1 MRKAILV
8 FCLIVSGSL
17 LLSGCSKN
25 NNETQSENSESKPK
39 IVDSIISEKNEQ
51 TSSSN
56 ETNSNSTISSE
67 TSSSTTESQVT
78 NVLWNKEKKAA
89 LKSHMMSWGQIM
101 KQTYQEYDETKD
113 TNYAGLTFPSGFSD
127 YENRMA
133 VGDTPVTISWSPD
146 GTGSS
151 DYNVVGIYCNVY
163 GGTVGGYLYLFT
175 FHNHQPVILVTSQN
189 QAMPDNR
196 LHFKE
201 TENEDLKKG
210 FVDIANNQYEPE
222 SSEETAFNPIDY
234 SEAKRILAR
243 EGIIFDDK
251 PGHLVKDGEFDF
263 TSGGN
268 NIPLENGGIL
278 LRQYSGARGFEQYTL
293 TPNTDGT
300 IHIVWETSSI
310 DGGKRVNI
318 ENMKDIVVNR

>member
-1 MRKAILV
+1 MKKTILICCTILS
-8 FCLIVSGSL
+8 FG
-17 LLSGCSKN
+17 LLSGCNKS
-25 NNETQSENSESKPK
+25 NNETQSVNSESKPK
-39 IVDSIISEKNEQ
+39 IVDAIISEKDKQ
-51 TSSSN
+51 TSSSS
-56 ETNSNSTISSE
+56 EMISSSEKPTE

-78 NVLWNKEKKAA
+78 NVLWNREKKVA

-151 DYNVVGIYCNVY
+151 DYNVVGIYCNVD

-175 FHNHQPVILVTSQN
+175 FHNQQPVILVTSQN

-210 FVDIANNQYEPE
+210 FLDIVNNQYQPI
-222 SSEETAFNPIDY
+222 SNEEAAVNPIDY
-234 SEAKRILAR
+234 SEAKIILAR
-243 EGIIFDDK
+243 EGIFFDDK

-293 TPNTDGT
+293 IPNTDGT
-300 IHIVWETSSI
+300 VHIVWETSSI

>member
-1 MRKAILV
+1 MLICCTILS
-8 FCLIVSGSL
+8 FG
-17 LLSGCSKN
+17 LLSGCSKSN
-25 NNETQSENSESKPK
+25 SETQSENSESKPK
-39 IVDSIISEKNEQ
+39 IVDSIISEKDEP
-51 TSSSN
+51 TSSSSEMISSSEKPT
-56 ETNSNSTISSE
+56 ETN
-67 TSSSTTESQVT
+67 SSTTENQVT
-78 NVLWNKEKKAA
+78 NVLWDREKKAS

-101 KQTYQEYDETKD
+101 KQTYHEYDETKD

-127 YENRMA
+127 YENKMA

-151 DYNVVGIYCNVY
+151 DYNVVGIYCNVD

-175 FHNHQPVILVTSQN
+175 FHNQQPVILVTSQN
-189 QAMPDNR
+189 QAMPDNK

-210 FVDIANNQYEPE
+210 FLDIVNNQYQPI
-222 SSEETAFNPIDY
+222 SNEETAVNPIDY

-293 TPNTDGT
+293 IPNTDRT
-300 IHIVWETSSI
+300 VHIVWETSSI

>member
-1 MRKAILV
+1 MKKTMLICCTIL
-8 FCLIVSGSL
+8 SL
-17 LLSGCSKN
+17 GLLSGCSKSN
-25 NNETQSENSESKPK
+25 SETQSENSESKPK
-39 IVDSIISEKNEQ
+39 IVDSIISEKDEQ
-51 TSSSN
+51 TSSSS
-56 ETNSNSTISSE
+56 EMISSSEKPTE

-78 NVLWNKEKKAA
+78 NVLWNREKKAL

-151 DYNVVGIYCNVY
+151 DYNVVGIYCNVD

-175 FHNHQPVILVTSQN
+175 FHNQQPVILVTSQN

-210 FVDIANNQYEPE
+210 FLDIVNNQYQPI
-222 SSEETAFNPIDY
+222 SNEETAVNPIDY
-234 SEAKRILAR
+234 SEAKTILAR

-293 TPNTDGT
+293 IPNTDGT
-300 IHIVWETSSI
+300 VHIVWETSSI
-310 DGGKRVNI
+310 DSGKRVNI
-318 ENMKDIVVNR
+318 ENMKDIVVSR